1 MTFDSLESS
10 QEASEPIELYKFNL
24 GGELFLYSNTEDEIT
39 IASDTYLPETIS
51 RSNITLGRDER
62 RTVLTVTVPASNL
75 LAKRYVQTPPGKRAS
90 LSIFRL
96 QRVDGVETALIYK
109 GSILTVRF
117 PEDQDVANMSLQSIE
132 AASSREIPRMTYMGP
147 CNHILYDAQCKV
159 VNTSF
164 RHINTVTLVS
174 GNDITVTGAGGAGL
188 NFTGGYVKPSG
199 VTDFRLIITHVTDVL
214 TLLLPFETNPVGSTV
229 EVYAGCNHILTE
241 DCSVVFANEL
251 EYGGFAFVPNRPLF
265 GTDLI

>member
-1 MTFDSLESS
+1 MSFDSLESS
-10 QEASEPIELYKFNL
+10 QQDSEPIELYKFTL
-24 GGELFLYSNTEDEIT
+24 GGELFLFSNTEDTIT
-39 IASDTYLPETIS
+39 IASDTYEPTTIS
-51 RSNITLGRDER
+51 RSDLALGRDER
-62 RTVLTVTVPASNL
+62 RKVVTVTVPADNNL
-75 LAKRYVQTPPGKRAS
+75 ARRYIQTPPGKKAS

-96 QRVDGVETALIYK
+96 QRADGVETALIYK
-109 GSILTVRF
+109 GAILSVRF
-117 PEDQDVANMSLQSIE
+117 PEDQDVANISLQSIE

-159 VNTSF
+159 ISTNF
-164 RHINTVTLVS
+164 RHINNVTVAS
-174 GNDITVTGAGGAGL
+174 GNDITVTGAGSSGL

-199 VTDFRLIITHVTDVL
+199 VTDFRLVIAQATDVL

-241 DCSVVFANEL
+241 DCSVVFSNEI

-265 GTDLI
+265 GADLV